1 MPQWPYLPDSFG
13 HLRVGCV
20 WRLGPTLHPPK
31 GCAMIDLNGWVDAGL
46 ASRRLTAKESWKKV
60 TLAGNTSKSDVLET
74 RDDVLLTFVYICILK
89 WMDLENPFL
98 VWGRNTLP
106 TQPTRLVIDWN
117 NFNVPYDVSDR
128 VVEMHTMKLNSISIR
143 TRISAL
149 DNMRWHS
156 STLRWGGVFLQWNF
170 GGNMSFHVNVYNYNL
185 FLCPQNKG
193 LKSNQI
199 VFKWDNQTENSTES
213 KISKKKHKNIKN
225 HHQML
230 SLFFGC
236 FCANSSDQPTEGIPP
251 NGGDCKGIPPQGA
264 WSI

>member
-1 MPQWPYLPDSFG
+1 
-13 HLRVGCV
+13 
-20 WRLGPTLHPPK
+20 
-31 GCAMIDLNGWVDAGL
+31 
-46 ASRRLTAKESWKKV
+46 
-60 TLAGNTSKSDVLET
+60 
-74 RDDVLLTFVYICILK
+74 
-89 WMDLENPFL
+89 
-98 VWGRNTLP
+98 
-106 TQPTRLVIDWN
+106 
-117 NFNVPYDVSDR
+117 
-128 VVEMHTMKLNSISIR
+128 
-143 TRISAL
+143 
-149 DNMRWHS
+149 
-156 STLRWGGVFLQWNF
+156 LRWGGVFLQWNF

-264 WSI
+264 